1 MRSGSLYIAVY
12 DISKNR
18 ERYRLS
24 KILEAYGVRIQRS
37 AFELRLTRAQRET
50 MLKQIHA
57 LNLETGWVI
66 CYRIDETATRHSSGT
81 LPQDEMN
88 ARGACFIA

>member
-1 MRSGSLYIAVY
+1 MKSGSLYISVY
-12 DISKNR
+12 DITKDR

-37 AFELRLTRAQRET
+37 AFELRLTRSQRDT

-57 LNLETGWVI
+57 LNLRTGWVVL
-66 CYRIDETATRHSSGT
+66 YRIDEAATRHSSGI
-81 LPQDEMN
+81 LPQDDIN
-88 ARGACFIA
+88 AHGACFIH